1 MTTGRINQVTISICA
16 TARRLWHS
24 TTYSR
29 LATLSLAGVRYK
41 ALLLPLR
48 ESPRNLGPRSN
59 RSCTSRAKV
68 NERNTLFPVLTSFRS
83 ALRVHRTRITTF
95 NEDYQQPDAPER
107 RTQSRRIPDDYLRLV
122 WPSASNPHPPSLQAH
137 VSKGRYPTIKRTS
150 TIHNVTHIVLSIP
163 IQYTLLDRSIHA
175 SVHSTPVCP

>member
-59 RSCTSRAKV
+59 RSRTSRAKV

-83 ALRVHRTRITTF
+83 ALRVHSTRITTF
-95 NEDYQQPDAPER
+95 NEDYQQPEHLKGARSHGVSPMIICVWFGHR
-107 RTQSRRIPDDYLRLV
+107 QAIHILLHCRHTSQKDDTRQLNGHQQFIML
-122 WPSASNPHPPSLQAH
+122 
-137 VSKGRYPTIKRTS
+137 
-150 TIHNVTHIVLSIP
+150 P
-163 IQYTLLDRSIHA
+163 I
-175 SVHSTPVCP
+175 